1 MDDHRRMHS
10 NDVRRGA
17 GRSAVVLAATLFGT
31 AAVASRVTA
40 HGPAPMTAAAWRIV
54 VGGSVLLVVT
64 VIRGQQPWRYPIRW
78 RPMLLGGAAV
88 VAFQAGYFASVDR
101 LGVASATMITIGA
114 GPVAAGCIEW
124 RRAGAAPSRRWC
136 AGVALALVGIAA
148 LAGGGPVAVD
158 PTAWLIALA
167 TGACFPAYGAATR
180 ELGTDRTPL
189 AAIATVFG
197 AAVPPALVMAIFVG
211 GSPVASP
218 GTVAVVLYLGLV
230 TTAAA
235 YVLWTIGLSRLAL
248 SDTVTITMLEPIAAL
263 VLSAAVLHERILPIQ
278 FAGVAAVLLGIV
290 SATRPE
296 RRRPLC
302 RDLAGGDIIDVLHR
316 LAGGD
321 HGEDQDD
328 RADGDDDALVPQA
341 VADLVGRVR
350 RVDVAEGPLEEVA
363 EQGLRDPQPLPA
375 RHE

>member
-1 MDDHRRMHS
+1 MHS

-17 GRSAVVLAATLFGT
+17 GRSAVALAATLFGT
-31 AAVASRVTA
+31 AAVASRVP

-54 VGGSVLLVVT
+54 VGGSALLVVA
-64 VIRGQQPWRYPIRW
+64 VICGQQPWRYRIRW
-78 RPMLLGGAAV
+78 RPTMLGGTAV

-101 LGVASATMITIGA
+101 LGVATATMITIGA
-114 GPVAAGCIEW
+114 GPVAAGCLEW
-124 RRAGAAPSRRWC
+124 CRAGAAPSRRWC
-136 AGVALALVGIAA
+136 GGVALALVGIAA

-158 PTAWLIALA
+158 PSAWLIALA

-180 ELGTDRTPL
+180 ELGHDRTPL

-197 AAVPPALVMAIFVG
+197 AAVPPALVMATFVG

-235 YVLWTIGLSRLAL
+235 YVLWAIGLSRLAL

-278 FAGVAAVLLGIV
+278 LAGVAALLIGIV

-296 RRRPLC
+296 RGRPLG
-302 RDLAGGDIIDVLHR
+302 RDLTGGDVVDVLHR

-321 HGEDQDD
+321 HGEHQDD

-341 VADLVGRVR
+341 VADFVGRVR